1 MKRTKQPKMKK
12 VPAATRSVATQVKKA
27 MSKMMPQK
35 SIDTG
40 AVISVTATGTFSTI
54 DLPIT
59 QGTAN
64 GQRTGDEIMIDFIR
78 FRSTMYFGDLQ
89 GNVIRVIFLQVH
101 GSATGF
107 AISDLLSNGSSGFPD
122 VNSFYV
128 PFAEGK
134 RYTILHDKKYVMIP
148 NASNSTVSENWDCRN
163 FIKRIPFFPG
173 GGFVESGQ
181 TLMFTISDSGIIPN
195 PALDFVYR
203 IYYRDV

>member
-1 MKRTKQPKMKK
+1 MKNTNKSRNKK
-12 VPAATRSVATQVKKA
+12 APAAAKSVATQVKKA

-64 GQRTGDEIMIDFIR
+64 GQRTGDEITIDFIR
-78 FRSTMYFGDLQ
+78 FRSTMYFGDPQ

-101 GSATGF
+101 GSSTGF

-128 PFAEGK
+128 PFVEGK
-134 RYTILHDKKYVMIP
+134 RFTILHDEKYVMIP
-148 NASNSTVSENWDCRN
+148 NASNSTKSVNWDCKN

-173 GGFVESGQ
+173 GGFAESGQ